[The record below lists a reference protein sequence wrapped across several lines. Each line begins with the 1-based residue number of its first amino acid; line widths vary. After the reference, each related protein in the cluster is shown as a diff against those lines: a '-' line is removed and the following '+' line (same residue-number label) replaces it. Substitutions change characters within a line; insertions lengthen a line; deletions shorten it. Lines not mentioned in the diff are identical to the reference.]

1 MKIVLLVVG
10 RTIEPHLA
18 TAIDDYVQ
26 RISHYLSF
34 KVEVIPDLKNS
45 KNLTTDRVKE
55 KEGELIL
62 KALQPEDVVILLDER
77 GKEMRSIEFA
87 SYMEEKMNRVN
98 RRIVFVIG
106 GAYGFSKKLY
116 EVATE
121 KISLSHMTFS
131 HQMVRL
137 IFVEQLYRAMTI
149 LHNTPY
155 HHE

>member
-62 KALQPEDVVILLDER
+62 KALQPEDVVILLDEK

-149 LHNTPY
+149 LHNTHY